1 MTEKENR
8 EDGLET
14 ARFQLE
20 GMSCSCEAQIVEKR
34 LKKLKAIK
42 SFNVNP
48 VTNKM
53 MVTFDPEGASIQD
66 ILKAVS
72 KAGLKAVQL

>member
-1 MTEKENR
+1 MTEEENR
-8 EDGLET
+8 EDGLEI

-34 LKKLKAIK
+34 LKRLKAVR

-53 MVTFDPEGASIQD
+53 MVTFDPEGASVRE